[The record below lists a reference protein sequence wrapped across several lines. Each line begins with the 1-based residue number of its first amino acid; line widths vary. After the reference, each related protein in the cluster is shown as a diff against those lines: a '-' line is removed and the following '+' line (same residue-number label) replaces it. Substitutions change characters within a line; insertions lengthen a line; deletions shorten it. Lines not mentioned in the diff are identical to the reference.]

1 MSSHAIT
8 EVIVNRILVVE
19 DDRAEADFLKTFL
32 AQKKFAVDLARD
44 GGQARAAFTMH
55 KPDFVLMDVILPHEV
70 SGFEICEWMKSQ
82 SDTIPVMMLTAID
95 MDDSRDLARRVG
107 ADGYL
112 TKPYDPDELVKTIH
126 DVANSVWAKRHLGG
140 TDTHEIISFACP
152 ECGKN
157 LRVQS
162 SYRGRMLNCS
172 KCGQHVQVPRS
183 A

>member
-1 MSSHAIT
+1 
-8 EVIVNRILVVE
+8 
-19 DDRAEADFLKTFL
+19 
-32 AQKKFAVDLARD
+32 
-44 GGQARAAFTMH
+44 
-55 KPDFVLMDVILPHEV
+55 MDVILPHEV

-95 MDDSRDLARRVG
+95 MEDSRDLPRRVG
-107 ADGYL
+107 ADGYM

-126 DVANSVWAKRHLGG
+126 DVANALWAKHHLGG

-183 A
+183 AYAARRGGRRLLHFAIGIFSLVILHSRSARHSFNAK